1 MQTRKIIG
9 ALVLGV
15 GVATG
20 VTAAPAATAVSA
32 SPQTGE
38 LFVIQGLL
46 GTTLDITVDGSSVAD
61 NAAAKD
67 VVGPVTLPPGDHTL
81 NATGAGGTAT
91 ASFTVKAGESL
102 DVVVHRQVDPTKPPL
117 VTSFPNDLSPVGAG
131 KGRVSVTHTAAVG
144 PADIRVDGKV
154 AFANVA
160 NGESLNLVVP
170 ATSYSVDIVPT
181 ATTGPVVFGPA
192 TLPVKETA
200 LTRVFAIG
208 VAADRTMDA
217 VIQVLP
223 LPQRGSS
230 VPPSAV
236 QAGTGGQVAPLTATP
251 ERSAVDLF
259 LMGIAFLAACAAVVA
274 LRRGGRP
281 PREAGIAR

>member
-1 MQTRKIIG
+1 MQSRTTLA
-9 ALVLGV
+9 ALALCGGLVT
-15 GVATG
+15 GVAQ
-20 VTAAPAATAVSA
+20 TAAGVSA
-32 SPQTGE
+32 VPQTGVVY
-38 LFVIQGLL
+38 VIQGLT
-46 GTTLDITVDGSSVAD
+46 GTTLDISVDGRSVAGH
-61 NAAAKD
+61 AAAKD
-67 VVGPVTLPPGDHTL
+67 VVGPLTLPPGDHTL
-81 NATGAGGTAT
+81 NATGTGGTAV
-91 ASFTVKAGESL
+91 ASFAVKPGDNL
-102 DVVVHRQVDPTKPPL
+102 DVVVHRQVDPTKPPM
-117 VTSFPNDLSPVGAG
+117 VTSFPNDLTAVAAG
-131 KGRVSVTHTAAVG
+131 TGRVSVTHTAAVG
-144 PADIRVDGKV
+144 PADIRVGGKV

-160 NGESLNLVVP
+160 NGESLALVVP

-192 TLPVKETA
+192 TLPVNETA

-208 VAADRTMDA
+208 AAADRTMDA

-236 QAGTGGQVAPLTATP
+236 HAGTGGQVAPLTATP

-259 LMGIAFLAACAAVVA
+259 LVGIAFLAACAAVVA